1 MSETVR
7 YNIILNDEVSA
18 RLAHIEANFQS
29 LENSINDSN
38 RSLGRMGSTMKTGVF
53 LSAANMA
60 FQAGQAIWGMAEAHV
75 KAAGAIQANQ
85 SALKVASGSTYEYT
99 ENTTFLD
106 KAVKDFS
113 LPIEAATEGL
123 KMWTAATMNSSL
135 RGDTARKVFEDIS
148 VSTASMGIDAEATK
162 GIFLALSQMMSKG
175 TVQAEELRGQ
185 LGERMP
191 GAFTLMA
198 KSMGVT
204 EQRLNDLMK
213 DGKVIASEVLPK
225 FAATLRNDFGG
236 GLKDSANNINTV
248 MTRLDNMR
256 VRGIEAMTPA
266 IAALLLKLEQLANWV
281 GSLDF
286 EPFIDSANSFYQSI
300 QPLIDVLGR
309 LFGSFEGNSFIMKVL
324 ATLFHNLI
332 SPLQIVIMGFTNL
345 LLVFESIVEVIKA
358 LVNGDFSSIDDILI
372 KQAGRIKDNY
382 LNTFK
387 SIKDGYVDI
396 WTEDPN
402 KAKGLAI
409 DEATKGID
417 FSFMDNKKLSQS
429 ASQIKAEGKQKSLKD
444 ANSNISGSAPRNVTI
459 NIGSLIGQN
468 TNQIS
473 KESEKSTI
481 DDFSK
486 KLLQALQQEIV
497 NVNLQYL

>member
-148 VSTASMGIDAEATK
+148 VSTAGMGVDAEATK

-213 DGKVIASEVLPK
+213 DGKVNASEVLPK
-225 FAATLRNDFGG
+225 FAATLRNEFGG

-256 VRGIEAMTPA
+256 VRGIVAMTPA
-266 IAALLLKLEQLANWV
+266 VTQLLLKFEQLSNWV
-281 GSLDF
+281 SSWNIEPILDSLYSLWASF
-286 EPFIDSANSFYQSI
+286 EPLFDTMSRLLGPANDMSTIFKLAATVMQTMSIPLRILVQSFNQLLLIFETLYEVSTLLFEGEFAKAGDVFID
-300 QPLIDVLGR
+300 
-309 LFGSFEGNSFIMKVL
+309 
-324 ATLFHNLI
+324 
-332 SPLQIVIMGFTNL
+332 
-345 LLVFESIVEVIKA
+345 
-358 LVNGDFSSIDDILI
+358 
-372 KQAGRIKDNY
+372 QAKRIKDGWG
-382 LNTFK
+382 TVFGE
-387 SIKDGYVDI
+387 IKDGYSNI
-396 WTEDPN
+396 WTDDPN

-409 DEATKGID
+409 NEATKGID
-417 FSFMDNKKLSQS
+417 FSFMDNKKLSQP
-429 ASQIKAEGKQKSLKD
+429 ASQIASEGKQKSLKE
-444 ANSNISGSAPRNVTI
+444 ANANISGSAPRNVTI